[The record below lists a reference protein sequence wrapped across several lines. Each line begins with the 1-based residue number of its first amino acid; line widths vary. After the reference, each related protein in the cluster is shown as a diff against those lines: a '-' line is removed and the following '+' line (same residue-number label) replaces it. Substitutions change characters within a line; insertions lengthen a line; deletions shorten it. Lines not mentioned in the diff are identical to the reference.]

1 MDNLGPLYNTY
12 SIVGYDPITNDLG
25 IAVATK
31 YIAVGSSVP
40 FAKPEVGALAIQAY
54 ANPKLGPEGLQL
66 LEKGYSPNET
76 IEILMKKDEGKD
88 FRQLGIVDSKGHSAT
103 YTGKK
108 CEFWA
113 GGMTE
118 QYCAAQGNML
128 IGESTVSAMIKYFV
142 SHSGNLADRLLDSL
156 IEGEQ
161 IGGDKRGRQS
171 SALLVVR
178 PNAGLAV
185 YNNNL
190 IDLRVDSHYSPC
202 ERLKELLK
210 EYYDVQIITKKENF
224 VILNSKIIND
234 MQLALYRLG
243 RYRGKIDGKYN
254 KQTQNALWSFCVVEN
269 QKHRWTEESKIDPKL
284 YDILIKFSKKTYKE

>member
-76 IEILMKKDEGKD
+76 IEILMKKDEGRD

-190 IDLRVDSHYSPC
+190 IDLRIDSHYSPC

-210 EYYDVQIITKKENF
+210 EYYDVQIITKKENY

-243 RYRGKIDGKYN
+243 RYRGKIDGEYN
-254 KQTQNALWSFCVVEN
+254 KQTKNALWSFCVVEN
-269 QKHRWTEESKIDPKL
+269 QKQRWTEESKIDPIL
-284 YDILIKFSKKTYKE
+284 YEYLINFSKK

>member
-1 MDNLGPLYNTY
+1 MNNLGPLYNTY

-40 FAKPEVGALAIQAY
+40 FAEPEVGALAIQAY
-54 ANPKLGPEGLQL
+54 ANPKLGPQGLKL
-66 LEKGYSPNET
+66 LKKGYSANEI
-76 IEILMKKDEGKD
+76 IEILMKKDEGRD
-88 FRQLGIVDSKGHSAT
+88 FRQFGIVDSKGYSAT

-113 GGMTE
+113 GGMTD

-128 IGESTVSAMIKYFV
+128 IGESTVSAMIEYFV

-178 PNAGLAV
+178 PNAGIAV

-190 IDLRVDSHYSPC
+190 IDLRVDSHFNPC
-202 ERLKELLK
+202 ERLKKLLK
-210 EYYDVQIITKKENF
+210 EYYDVQIITKEENF
-224 VILNSKIIND
+224 LILNSKTIND
-234 MQLALYRLG
+234 IQLALYRLG
-243 RYRGKIDGKYN
+243 RYRGKINGEYN
-254 KQTQNALWSFCVVEN
+254 KQTQSALWSFCVVEN
-269 QKHRWTEESKIDPKL
+269 QKQRWTEEPKIDPIL
-284 YDILIKFSKKTYKE
+284 YEFLINFSQK

>member
-1 MDNLGPLYNTY
+1 MENLGTLYNTF

-25 IAVATK
+25 VAVATK

-40 FAKPEVGALAIQAY
+40 FAKPDVGTLAIQAY
-54 ANPKLGPEGLQL
+54 ANPKLGPEGLKL

-76 IEILMKKDEGKD
+76 IDILMKKDEGRD
-88 FRQLGIVDSKGHSAT
+88 YRQFGIVDSKGHSAT

-113 GGMTE
+113 GGLTG

-142 SHSGNLADRLLDSL
+142 SHSGNLADRLIDSL
-156 IEGEQ
+156 IEGER

-171 SALLVVR
+171 CALLVVR
-178 PNAGLAV
+178 PNAGIPV

-190 IDLRVDSHYSPC
+190 IDLRVDSHSSPC
-202 ERLKELLK
+202 ERLKEILK
-210 EYYDVQIITKKENF
+210 EYYDVQVITKKENF
-224 VILNSKIIND
+224 VKLNSEIIND
-234 MQLALYRLG
+234 IQLSLYRLG
-243 RYRGKIDGKYN
+243 RYTGKIDGKYN

-269 QKHRWTEESKIDPKL
+269 QKNMWTDEFKIDPKL
-284 YDILIKFSKKTYKE
+284 FEFLI